1 MPTFNQISNTSM
13 QSTPSSMRN
22 TANTEIVSFM
32 EMRSDR
38 PEPHADQ
45 SQDRPG
51 AHGILS
57 IPSELIHHILKY
69 LGTADL
75 VNTALICPS
84 FRSISQRV
92 IYRNVQPSEDMIIP
106 CLRCFAL
113 YPHLA
118 SCTRTMI
125 LPRRYDVFSDFFNL
139 LRSALLNASSLT
151 DLTILLDGPYA
162 RYLHGCPFRL
172 RSLTT
177 TLDWDKDFIKLII
190 EQTELRNAM
199 FGGKFVDDM
208 ALPSDAL
215 TKLTRV
221 SASPLVLAAV
231 VPNRKIKEVEL
242 CLLHHALFKDDIL
255 STASIILSYS
265 TGPLTALQVITHIS
279 DTPSALAALKA
290 IAKNLPR
297 LNSFA
302 FYSSDGVVSQELL
315 EAFPE
320 FLSCFE
326 CLKSLILMSRNTTD
340 ALHDKTFT
348 AALASRWHT
357 SCSSLQSVSLAGSI
371 WMHNP
376 RHGWVT
382 LADFERLLRGDYRL
396 LSRLKRWTAVNPT
409 MSLEDMKSMKSN
421 LEEEIEDAAQG
432 IQMEQQMIL
441 LCDSLLQFGGP

>member
-1 MPTFNQISNTSM
+1 MDYSFINTDITSPSM
-13 QSTPSSMRN
+13 QSTL
-22 TANTEIVSFM
+22 SFM
-32 EMRSDR
+32 HDAAYPETVSSLERKSGVDRSETR
-38 PEPHADQ
+38 ADQ

-51 AHGILS
+51 TLGVLS

-69 LGTADL
+69 LGNADL
-75 VNTALICPS
+75 VNTAIVCPA

-92 IYRNVQPSEDMIIP
+92 IYRNVQPTEDMIIP
-106 CLRCFAL
+106 CLKCFAS

-118 SCTRTMI
+118 SCARTLILADATRH
-125 LPRRYDVFSDFFNL
+125 YDVFSNYFNL

-162 RYLHGCPFRL
+162 RYLHGCSFRL

-177 TLDWDKDFIKLII
+177 TLDWDKDFIKLIT

-199 FGGKFVDDM
+199 FGGKFVND
-208 ALPSDAL
+208 
-215 TKLTRV
+215 V
-221 SASPLVLAAV
+221 SPASPLVLAAV

-242 CLLHHALFKDDIL
+242 YDIL
-255 STASIILSYS
+255 NTASNILSYS
-265 TGPLTALQVITHIS
+265 TGPLTALQLITRLS
-279 DTPSALAALKA
+279 DTPT

-326 CLKSLILMSRNTTD
+326 CLKSLTLMSRNKVD

-348 AALASRWHT
+348 ATLASRWHT
-357 SCSSLQSVSLAGSI
+357 SCPSLQSVSLAGSI
-371 WMHNP
+371 WLHNT

-382 LADFERLLRGDYRL
+382 LGDLERLLRERQGLL
-396 LSRLKRWTAVNPT
+396 LSRQRHWTKADPKT
-409 MSLEDMKSMKSN
+409 ISLEEVKSN
-421 LEEEIEDAAQG
+421 LEENNEDTEQG
-432 IQMEQQMIL
+432 NQMEQQMIVL
-441 LCDSLLQFGGP
+441 RDSLLQFGGP

>member
-1 MPTFNQISNTSM
+1 
-13 QSTPSSMRN
+13 
-22 TANTEIVSFM
+22 M
-32 EMRSDR
+32 EKKSDC

-51 AHGILS
+51 TQGILS

-69 LGTADL
+69 LRTADL
-75 VNTALICPS
+75 VKTALVCRS
-84 FRSISQRV
+84 FRFISQRV

-125 LPRRYDVFSDFFNL
+125 LPDVTRRHDVFSNFFNL

-177 TLDWDKDFIKLII
+177 TLDWDRDFIKLII

-199 FGGKFVDDM
+199 FGGKFVNDM
-208 ALPSDAL
+208 ALPSDTL

-255 STASIILSYS
+255 STASNILSYS
-265 TGPLTALQVITHIS
+265 TGPLTALQVITRLS
-279 DTPSALAALKA
+279 DMPSALAALKA

-326 CLKSLILMSRNTTD
+326 CLKSLTLMSRNKTD

-357 SCSSLQSVSLAGSI
+357 SCPSLQSISLAGSI
-371 WMHNP
+371 WLHNP

-382 LADFERLLRGDYRL
+382 LADLERLLREHYGLL
-396 LSRLKRWTAVNPT
+396 LSRQKHWTAANPT
-409 MSLEDMKSMKSN
+409 TSLEDVKGMKRK
-421 LEEEIEDAAQG
+421 LEEGIEDAAQG
-432 IQMEQQMIL
+432 VQMEQQMIL